1 MDDNSHLYV
10 GFLILCFVFLAIG
23 YHLNQ
28 TGYALRM
35 PPNPDFRNSLTG
47 YNFYNLDAGN
57 YTFSLEIKNPW
68 ENLSIRV
75 YSFIFTEPK
84 ELRSFVDFKVSV
96 ENGTLLNPYE
106 TVEATVRLSVR
117 ENDVRENEVYVRIG
131 SYRAGIDY

>member
-1 MDDNSHLYV
+1 VDDNAHLYA
-10 GFLILCFVFLAIG
+10 GFLILCLVFLAIG

-28 TGYALRM
+28 TASALRM
-35 PPNPDFRNSLTG
+35 PSNPDFRNPLTG

-84 ELRSFVDFKVSV
+84 PLQNFVDFTVSV
-96 ENGTLLNPYE
+96 QNGTLLNPYE
-106 TVEATVRLSVR
+106 TVEATVTISVT
-117 ENDVRENEVYVRIG
+117 ENNFTENEVYLRIG